1 MKEMIREFAMAQGAD
16 DVGFAAAA
24 DYDSPMSAAL
34 ESIFPGVK
42 SLIVLAY
49 RELSTCESDSPQIAM
64 NGRMDLMEFSRSLN
78 YKVAR
83 FVETRCNARAMTVP
97 ISYPL
102 KMDAKTKGAVGE
114 VSLRHAALAAGLGTF
129 GRHNLIIHPEMGTR
143 VLFTAIPTD
152 LELDADP
159 RPTENLCDDC
169 RLCVEAC
176 PGSALDDE
184 GKTHVMKC
192 LRNSQPYGIGGTIK
206 FELEYAEASPE
217 RKKEMLMDPHFW
229 TLYQAGFIGFQY
241 FCWNCMK
248 ACPAGR
254 S

>member
-1 MKEMIREFAMAQGAD
+1 MKQMIREFALAQGAD

-24 DYDSPMSAAL
+24 DYDSPLSPAL
-34 ESIFPGVK
+34 DSIFPGVK

-49 RELSTCESDSPQIAM
+49 RELATCESESPQIAM

-83 FVETRCNARAMTVP
+83 FVQAKCNGKAMTVP

-102 KMDAKTKGAVGE
+102 KMDRETGGTVGE
-114 VSLRHAALAAGLGTF
+114 VSMRHAALAAGLGTF
-129 GRHNLIIHPEMGTR
+129 GRNNLILHPELGSR

-152 LELDADP
+152 LAIESDP
-159 RPTENLCDDC
+159 RVTESACDDC

-176 PGSALDDE
+176 PAGALDDE

-192 LRNSQPYGIGGTIK
+192 LKNSQPYGIGGAIK
-206 FELEYAEASPE
+206 FSMKYAEATTE
-217 RKKEMLMDPHFW
+217 QKKEMLFDPHFW

-248 ACPAGR
+248 ECPVGQ